1 MTISWSREPLR
12 VFQHLLREV
21 DAVGLDPERL
31 IDEAAEMGAD
41 TYLAMCGGFSAWYP
55 TEVAAQPVNPLLEG
69 DVVAGVCKAA
79 KRRGMRVILRMDIS
93 KGRPGSELDH
103 PNWFVRDA
111 SGAHPTIWEMPQA
124 CPTGPIWQ
132 ETNFAILDE
141 LLARYDFDGLF
152 YNYFYTARCHCP
164 RCEAKVRAETGEGVP
179 AAGER
184 SPRYERWRQQTIAAY
199 TAHLVD
205 FVAQRNR
212 QVAVIPYHH
221 VRAGWDLAAMAAIA
235 GAVSSQISNPVVP
248 NPVDPQPIWSHW
260 AAEEAL
266 LARAVKPEAAPILIQ
281 STSGFFA
288 SRQTALPAHRL
299 VHNMM
304 LAAAH
309 GAGTAPAVNGLL
321 AQDDPRALPALRGV
335 TRYLA
340 DNADWYRGLTSCAR
354 IAIIRS
360 DASLQWGADRGVMAA
375 KAGAIAHRDEFR
387 GAMEIMSAL
396 RRPVDIVAAGTLPG
410 ADLAGYAAILA
421 PAVSC
426 LSDAD
431 AAALDAYVE
440 RGGLLLATGDL
451 AGSTE
456 WGEVRKTPALHAMPA
471 LPSMARSIDGAYLS
485 VCEQALGD
493 AVGAPHLGATGPFCG
508 PEVAPAGAAV
518 GLRLIG
524 PFANNAPEFTVV
536 SPPGKEAAMLTRKHG
551 AGAVTWL
558 PWFPAALF
566 HRYGTGDFAR
576 LLETIVAPA
585 AGAAPIVSDAP
596 AAVDFTL
603 YRHPR
608 GLVLHALNGAT
619 AQDKPLSDP
628 VRLAGFRVEVRCA
641 ARRAIRL
648 DTGEDLSLETGSDS
662 ATFVLPN
669 LENHAVV
676 ALLDEA

>member
-1 MTISWSREPLR
+1 MTLAWTREPLR

-31 IDEAAEMGAD
+31 IEEAGEMGAD

-55 TEVAAQPVNPLLEG
+55 TTVAAQPVNPLLEG
-69 DVVAGVCKAA
+69 DVVGGVCRAA

-103 PNWFVRDA
+103 PDWFVRDA
-111 SGAHPTIWEMPQA
+111 SGKHPTIWEMPQA

-132 ETNFAILDE
+132 ETNFSILDE

-164 RCEAKVRAETGEGVP
+164 RCEAKVQAETGEAVP
-179 AAGER
+179 APGIR

-199 TAHLVD
+199 TARLVD
-205 FVAQRNR
+205 FVAQRKP

-221 VRAGWDLAAMAAIA
+221 VRAGWDLAAMAGIA

-266 LARAVKPEAAPILIQ
+266 LARAVKPDAAPILIQ

-288 SRQTALPAHRL
+288 SRQTALPSHRL

-309 GAGTAPAVNGLL
+309 GAGTAPAINGLL

-340 DNADWYRGLTSCAR
+340 DTADWYRGLTSCAR
-354 IAIIRS
+354 IGIIRS
-360 DASLQWGADRGVMAA
+360 DASLQWGADQGVMAA

-387 GAMEIMSAL
+387 GTMEIMSAL
-396 RRPVDIVAAGTLPG
+396 RRPVDIVAAGTLPV
-410 ADLAGYAAILA
+410 ADLTRYAAIVA

-431 AAALDAYVE
+431 AAALDAYVQQ
-440 RGGLLLATGDL
+440 GGLLLATGDL

-456 WGEVRKTPALHAMPA
+456 WGDVRTSPALRSMPA
-471 LPSMARSIDGAYLS
+471 LPSPARSIDGAYLDM
-485 VCEQALGD
+485 CDQALGA
-493 AVGAPHLGATGPFCG
+493 AVGVARLGATGPFCG
-508 PEVAPAGAAV
+508 PDVPPADASV

-536 SPPGKEAAMLTRKHG
+536 SGPGIQAAMLTRSHG
-551 AGAVTWL
+551 DGTVTWL

-566 HRYGTGDFAR
+566 HRYGIGDYAR
-576 LLETIVAPA
+576 LLELIVAPA
-585 AGAAPIVSDAP
+585 AGAAPITTDAP

-619 AQDKPLSDP
+619 AQDKPLSEP
-628 VRLAGFRVEVRCA
+628 VRLAGFHIEVACA

-648 DTGEDLSLETGSDS
+648 DTGQDLSLERGTDRV
-662 ATFVLPN
+662 AFALPG